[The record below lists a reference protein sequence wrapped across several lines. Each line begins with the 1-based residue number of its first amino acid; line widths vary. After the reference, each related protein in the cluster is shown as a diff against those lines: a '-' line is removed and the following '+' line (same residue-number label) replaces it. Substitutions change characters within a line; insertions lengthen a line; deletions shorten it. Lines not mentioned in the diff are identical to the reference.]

1 MPDIPRQKLLEIISR
16 FGIEVSENPKRC
28 QSLLRDFCGNEHKKE
43 VTILVWAIHEGVP
56 QELRNFQGTMPHRIL
71 VNRCTQ
77 RLSNNTGVLPE
88 LARWGV
94 ETWGYALGV
103 LQPKDLE
110 QSDYEQGANTARRG
124 QPPTF
129 ASDSMVINSIGM
141 KLVLIPKGTFMMGK
155 AFWLAS
161 WLASSLFK
169 AGQHQVTISKDYYL
183 GVTEVTQGQ
192 YKKVMGN
199 NPSEFQGGRFKG
211 VGLNHP
217 VENVSWK
224 DAVEFCRKLSMWP
237 EEKKAGRVYRL
248 PTEAEWEYA
257 CRAGSQTAFHFGDDP
272 GSLGDYAWFRDN
284 SGGQTHPVGQKKPN
298 AWGLYDMHGNVWEWC
313 SDWYGDYPRGAV
325 TDPIGPTIGPREGS
339 DRRVSRGGSWGSE
352 AASCRSA
359 DRYWFYPSYR
369 YNNYGFRVALSSSG
383 ILR

>member
-43 VTILVWAIHEGVP
+43 VAVLVLAITEGLTK
-56 QELRNFQGTMPHRIL
+56 ELRNSQTVGIPLKLLTARHA
-71 VNRCTQ
+71 Q
-77 RLSNNTGVLPE
+77 RLIDSVGIMPE

-110 QSDYEQGANTARRG
+110 QSDYEQGANTDRLG

-141 KLVLIPKGTFMMGK
+141 KLVLIPKGSFMMGSPHEK
-155 AFWLAS
+155 APWLGS
-161 WLASSLFK
+161 WMYSDEEQL
-169 AGQHQVTISKDYYL
+169 QVTISKDYYL
-183 GVTEVTQGQ
+183 GVAEVTQGQ
-192 YKKVMGN
+192 YEKVMGN
-199 NPSEFQGGRFKG
+199 NPSRFQGGRIKG
-211 VGLNHP
+211 NSLNHP
-217 VENVSWK
+217 VEQVSWK
-224 DAVEFCRKLSMWP
+224 DAVQFCRNLSGLP

-257 CRAGSQTAFHFGDDP
+257 CRAESETAFSFGDSKH
-272 GSLGDYAWFRDN
+272 SLGDFAWSLHN
-284 SGGQTHPVGQKKPN
+284 SGGKTHPVGEKNPN

-313 SDWYGDYPRGAV
+313 SDWYGDYPKGAV
-325 TDPIGPTIGPREGS
+325 TDPVGPGKGLF
-339 DRRVSRGGSWGSE
+339 RVLRGGSWVNK

-359 DRYWFYPSYR
+359 DRFGSYPSDR
-369 YNNYGFRVALSSSG
+369 DCFSGFRVALNSSG